1 MANILLR
8 SWNWCRRFRHRC
20 GYGVHSPSDFFLVT
34 SVVYE
39 CWPFY
44 AYKPLHHLR
53 RVVAFL
59 PHYREK
65 VDRFLFRLVN
75 HLQPSLLVE
84 IGTGSGISTRYMSE
98 ACASM
103 QVYTSADKREDAVDR
118 ILSSRANIVYLTGGT
133 IGTLE
138 QLKKQGLHPD
148 LVHIGNTPHYRE
160 AVEAL
165 LPLAV
170 AGTCFIIGNPYADA
184 EKKSWWKEL
193 VADER
198 TGVTFDLY
206 DVGLVFFD
214 KQRAKEHHIIN
225 FL

>member
-1 MANILLR
+1 MTNILLR

-65 VDRFLFRLVN
+65 VDQFLFRLVN
-75 HLQPSLLVE
+75 HLQPSLLIEV
-84 IGTGSGISTRYMSE
+84 GTGSGISTRYMSE
-98 ACASM
+98 ACTSM
-103 QVYTSADKREDAVDR
+103 QVYTLADKREDAVDR
-118 ILSSRANIVYLTGGT
+118 IFSSKENIVYLTEGVMDK
-133 IGTLE
+133 LE
-138 QLKKQGLHPD
+138 QLKEKGLKPD
-148 LVHIGNTPHYRE
+148 LVHIADTPHYRE
-160 AVEAL
+160 AVESL

-170 AGTCFIIGNPYADA
+170 SNTCFIIGNPYADA
-184 EKKSWWKEL
+184 AKKNWWKAL

-214 KQRAKEHHIIN
+214 KKRAKEHRIIN

>member
-1 MANILLR
+1 MANILFR

-39 CWPFY
+39 RWPFY
-44 AYKPLHHLR
+44 AYSPLHHLR

-84 IGTGSGISTRYMSE
+84 IGTGSGMSTRYMSE

-103 QVYTSADKREDAVDR
+103 KVYTLADRREEAVDR
-118 ILSSRANIVYLTGGT
+118 IFSSKGNIIYLTEEVL
-133 IGTLE
+133 GTLE
-138 QLKKQGLHPD
+138 RLKCEGIRPD
-148 LVHIGNTPHYRE
+148 LVHIGDTLYYRE

-165 LPLAV
+165 LPLV
-170 AGTCFIIGNPYADA
+170 DNHTCFIIGHPYADA
-184 EKKSWWKEL
+184 AKKGWWKEL
-193 VADER
+193 IADER

-214 KQRAKEHHIIN
+214 KKRAKEHRIIN